1 MNPLQQTQVLA
12 EKLGLIE
19 FVQQRGISSAKAQ
32 ACVAD
37 AKAIDEL
44 VKITDK
50 GVREFKVQGTP
61 TFVINGVTQEN
72 TSSWGALKPKLMDA
86 GA

>member
-1 MNPLQQTQVLA
+1 MGAFAVAPLPPGPPCFLLMA
-12 EKLGLIE
+12 RLLG
-19 FVQQRGISSAKAQ
+19 
-32 ACVAD
+32 
-37 AKAIDEL
+37 
-44 VKITDK
+44 DK

-61 TFVINGVTQEN
+61 TFVINGVMQEN